1 MNLRKTGLAAAAISA
16 AVAFGWSSQAH
27 AGAVA
32 YASLD
37 VFDFK
42 LYNNTSGAQLGIADF
57 VPTPSVTNS
66 TSAAGNLFGFG
77 SASDA
82 NATDVALQCVGN
94 CGTIG
99 QNNFAQQTP
108 FTSASFARGD
118 ALLTGSLLAPSGAR
132 GQGVAE
138 VQVVGDF
145 PVQSTGNSELGT
157 NATFRFALASDISV
171 RADFSAIPL
180 LNVQTDALGG
190 QPFANIAFSITL
202 RNESA
207 GTTVFEWSPDDNVG
221 SDDNSVFSELADGCS
236 LNTNRGTGIPNN
248 NVSYAPGTCNF
259 SGLVDLEAEDGQ
271 GNKIIYTLTITQEQT
286 ARATSVPE
294 PGTLAL
300 LASGL
305 VGLGALS
312 RRRRK

>member
-42 LYNNTSGAQLGIADF
+42 LFNNATNTQLGIADF
-57 VPTPSVTNS
+57 VPTPSVSNS

-77 SASDA
+77 GVSGSDET
-82 NATDVALQCVGN
+82 NVLLQCVGN
-94 CGTIG
+94 CGGIG
-99 QNNFAQQTP
+99 ENNFAQQAP
-108 FTSASFARGD
+108 FTSASFSRGD
-118 ALLTGSLLAPSGAR
+118 ALLTGSLLAPTGAR

-145 PVQSTGNSELGT
+145 PGASTSNSELGT
-157 NATFRFALASDISV
+157 NATFSFQLVEDIAV
-171 RADFSAIPL
+171 RADFSAIPI
-180 LNVQTDALGG
+180 LNVQTDEFGG
-190 QPFANIAFSITL
+190 APFANISFSISL
-202 RNESA
+202 RNEDT
-207 GTTVFEWSPDDNVG
+207 GETVFEWSPDGVTGNE
-221 SDDNSVFSELADGCS
+221 SSIAELADGCD
-236 LNTNRGTGIPNN
+236 LTTNRGAGVPNAN
-248 NVSYAPGTCNF
+248 NTYAPGTCDF
-259 SGLVDLEAEDGQ
+259 SGLVNLEG
-271 GNKIIYTLTITQEQT
+271 GVTYTLTITQEQT

-305 VGLGALS
+305 VGLGVLS

>member
-1 MNLRKTGLAAAAISA
+1 MNFRKTGLAAAAISA

-37 VFDFK
+37 IFDFK
-42 LYNNTSGAQLGIADF
+42 LFNNATNTQLGIGDF
-57 VPTPSVTNS
+57 VPTPNVLNS
-66 TSAAGNLFGFG
+66 TSAAGTLFGFG
-77 SASDA
+77 TTAGA
-82 NATDVALQCVGN
+82 GETDVALQCVGN
-94 CGTIG
+94 CGMG

-145 PVQSTGNSELGT
+145 TTASTSNSELGT
-157 NATFRFALASDISV
+157 NATFRFALQEDVSV
-171 RADFSAIPL
+171 RADFSAIAL
-180 LNVQTDALGG
+180 LNAQTDDLGG
-190 QPFANIAFSITL
+190 SALANISFSISL
-202 RNESA
+202 RNENT
-207 GTTVFEWSPDDNVG
+207 GTEVFEWSPDGTANNASG
-221 SDDNSVFSELADGCS
+221 IADLVDQCD
-236 LNTNRGTGIPNN
+236 LTTNRGAGIPNAN
-248 NVSYAPGTCNF
+248 NSYAPGTCNF
-259 SGLVDLEAEDGQ
+259 SGLVSLSAGVT
-271 GNKIIYTLTITQEQT
+271 YTLTITQEQS

>member
-37 VFDFK
+37 IFNFK
-42 LYNNTSGAQLGIADF
+42 LFNNTTGAQLGIADF
-57 VPTPSVTNS
+57 VPTPNVLNS
-66 TSAAGNLFGFG
+66 TSAAGTLFGFG
-77 SASDA
+77 NASGAD
-82 NATDVALQCVGN
+82 ATDVALQCVGN
-94 CGTIG
+94 CGMG
-99 QNNFAQQTP
+99 ENNFAQQTP

-118 ALLTGSLLAPSGAR
+118 ALLTGSLLAPTGAR

-145 PVQSTGNSELGT
+145 ASASTSNSELGT
-157 NATFRFALASDISV
+157 NATFRFALQEDVTV
-171 RADFSAIPL
+171 RADFSAIAL
-180 LNVQTDALGG
+180 LNAQTDALGG
-190 QPFANIAFSITL
+190 SALANISFSISL
-202 RNESA
+202 RNENT
-207 GTTVFEWSPDDNVG
+207 GDTVFEWSPDGTAN
-221 SDDNSVFSELADGCS
+221 NADGIADVTDSCD
-236 LNTNRGTGIPNN
+236 LTTNRGAGVPNAN
-248 NVSYAPGTCNF
+248 TNYAPGTCNF
-259 SGLVDLEAEDGQ
+259 SGIVALNAGVT
-271 GNKIIYTLTITQEQT
+271 YTLTITQEQS